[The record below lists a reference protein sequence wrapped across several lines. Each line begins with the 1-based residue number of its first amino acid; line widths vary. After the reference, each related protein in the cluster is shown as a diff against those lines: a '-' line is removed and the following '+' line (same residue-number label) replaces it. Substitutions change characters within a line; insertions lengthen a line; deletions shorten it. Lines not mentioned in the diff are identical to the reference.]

1 MTYSKVPRPLNFLLS
16 MAMSGGGGG
25 GEERDLENVLRR
37 VLGNVQ

>member
-16 MAMSGGGGG
+16 MAMSGGGG
-25 GEERDLENVLRR
+25 EERDLENVLRQ